1 MYILI
6 FLLGWAS
13 RTRPGYRRQRICNDG
28 HGMGSFSHAFVPL
41 PTILPTGGYQKWP
54 RGKPQRWGPHEW
66 PRSSRGHVRKTEL
79 LLSVIKRKRKN
90 NKPTKKE
97 NLRRPTYVPPKKQQ
111 QNNKKRY
118 AICLQA
124 TCDVHLSPSWYHTW
138 RKTTKI
144 LSCIRR
150 RLKKKKIKYC
160 TIKRIHFIMDNLI
173 KRKNA

>member
-1 MYILI
+1 MNTISINKYLVMYILI

-54 RGKPQRWGPHEW
+54 RGEPQRWGPHEW
-66 PRSSRGHVRKTEL
+66 PWSSRGHVRKTEL

-111 QNNKKRY
+111 EHNKKRY

-124 TCDVHLSPSWYHTW
+124 TYDVHLSPCWYHTW

-150 RLKKKKIKYC
+150 RLKKKKSNIV
-160 TIKRIHFIMDNLI
+160 L
-173 KRKNA
+173 